1 MSHLVPFKASE
12 RFSRYF
18 HVAPALDEASRNEVY
33 FIRHDVYARE
43 LGFEKLRAD
52 QRETDRYDS
61 HSVHCIVRTADAA
74 RRPVGCVRLVI
85 PDAGDPHAP
94 LPFESLCHGVLDRS
108 ILDPAKCPRDRIAE
122 VSRLAIMGEFRRR
135 KGEQQ
140 QPLAINPEDCGGAP
154 VVRFPNIP
162 ISLYFAA
169 VAMAQRQGIEYL
181 FTLTEPRL
189 ARHFALSGV
198 DIRPIGKAVEHRG
211 QRVPSVMRVSEI
223 YPRLRSFMRP
233 IWHEV
238 HAQMDSAF
246 MVNDALEQAASRRP
260 VSGWPSWAHH
270 QRAPLTP

>member
-1 MSHLVPFKASE
+1 MKASE

-18 HVAPALDEASRNEVY
+18 HVAPALDDASRNEVY

-43 LGFEKLRAD
+43 LGFEKPRAD
-52 QRETDRYDS
+52 QREMDRYDR

-85 PDAGDPHAP
+85 PDAADPHAP
-94 LPFESLCHGVLDRS
+94 LPFESLCQHTLDRS
-108 ILDPAKCPRDRIAE
+108 IIDPRQCPRGRIAE

-140 QPLAINPEDCGGAP
+140 QPLAINTEDCGGAP
-154 VVRFPNIP
+154 IPRFPNIP

-169 VAMAQRQGIEYL
+169 VAMAQRHGIEYL

-189 ARHFALSGV
+189 ARHFAMAGV
-198 DIRPIGKAVEHRG
+198 DIQPIGKAVEHRG
-211 QRVPSVMRVSEI
+211 SRVPSVLHVSEV

-238 HAQMDSAF
+238 QAQIDSAL
-246 MVNDALEQAASRRP
+246 VLRDA
-260 VSGWPSWAHH
+260 V
-270 QRAPLTP
+270 QRAAEGEMAPLSDFGALNF